1 MGNRKEQ
8 IQDLEREINQKQQT
22 LNELKAA
29 ESRQDPD
36 DPSQEVDTQAIN
48 EILSNI

>member
-8 IQDLEREINQKQQT
+8 IENLEREINQKKQT

-29 ESRQDPD
+29 ESRQDPEELSD
-36 DPSQEVDTQAIN
+36 KEVETF
-48 EILSNI
+48 LSHFNI